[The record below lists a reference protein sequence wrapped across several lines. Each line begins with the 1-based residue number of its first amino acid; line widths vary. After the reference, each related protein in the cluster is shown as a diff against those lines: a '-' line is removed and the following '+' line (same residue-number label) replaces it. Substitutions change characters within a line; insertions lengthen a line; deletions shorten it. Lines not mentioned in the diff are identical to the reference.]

1 MSNVTYGE
9 RYRPQFHFTPRRGWN
24 NDPNGMVYYA
34 GEWHMYYQYNPFGV
48 QWGNMHW
55 GHAVSRDLVHW
66 QELPLALYQ
75 RSLRDMAFSGGGLVD
90 WGNSAGFQQGSQPP
104 LVVAFTSTGRGECLA
119 YSNDNGRTLRE
130 WEGNPFLVHTG
141 RDPKI
146 TWFEKTQRW
155 VLIIYEELDNGER
168 GYAFYDSPD
177 LKRWTRRSFL
187 SGYFE
192 CPELFQLA
200 LDGDTKDLRWVI
212 HGCKWEQSRSTCL
225 VGQFDG
231 QTFTA
236 EAENLHAHYGPR
248 YYAAQAFSDAPDGRV
263 IMVGWLSGADY
274 PGMPFSGGM
283 TVPHELSLRRTANSM
298 RLCFNP
304 VKELEGL
311 RQESVAAGPLTVT
324 EANALLAR
332 ADSELLDVELR
343 LHARGPMAFAIRE
356 YPLLYDPA
364 AGKLAFDEQTA
375 PLTGGESLELRL
387 LIDRSITEVFANQGE
402 AALSSMTLF
411 ETPRRPFQ
419 IEGDALVE
427 EIKIHRLARIW

>member
-1 MSNVTYGE
+1 MPAAYVKTIPVNHQYLIFPVRGGSPQVIMQLTRPGSVMREFSIELARSAEVDWWAFYDVSAFHGQTLACEMMTGAISPEEATWLDRAIQQADQPPEMEGLYAE
-9 RYRPQFHFTPRRGWN
+9 RYRPQFNFTPRRGWN

-75 RSLRDMAFSGGGLVD
+75 RSLMDMAFSGGGLVD

-236 EAENLHAHYGPR
+236 EA
-248 YYAAQAFSDAPDGRV
+248 
-263 IMVGWLSGADY
+263 
-274 PGMPFSGGM
+274 
-283 TVPHELSLRRTANSM
+283 
-298 RLCFNP
+298 
-304 VKELEGL
+304 
-311 RQESVAAGPLTVT
+311 
-324 EANALLAR
+324 
-332 ADSELLDVELR
+332 
-343 LHARGPMAFAIRE
+343 
-356 YPLLYDPA
+356 
-364 AGKLAFDEQTA
+364 
-375 PLTGGESLELRL
+375 
-387 LIDRSITEVFANQGE
+387 
-402 AALSSMTLF
+402 
-411 ETPRRPFQ
+411 
-419 IEGDALVE
+419 
-427 EIKIHRLARIW
+427 